1 MLILSSFAFAVLG
14 GLLLNVMPCVFPIL
28 SLKAMS
34 LAKAGG
40 SEADAK
46 RDAVAYAAGVIA
58 VCAGLGATIIALRA
72 GGTQIGW
79 AFQLQDPRVVLALVV
94 LMTAIALNL
103 AGLFEIT
110 LTSGSAGQGL
120 VAKSG
125 AAGSFWTGALA
136 AFIATPCTG
145 PFMAGALGAAL
156 VLPPIAG
163 VLVFAGLG
171 LGLSLPFLAIGFI
184 PAMRRRM
191 PRPGAWMA
199 TLRMWLSLPMFAT
212 VLALVW
218 LLSREGGVITA
229 EAGAAAALVTGLLLW
244 GLGLYQRHSSS
255 HTPALAV
262 ILPVGSMAIAAIAG
276 ATGNLEIVNVNW
288 VGHSN
293 EGANPT
299 SNDASIGPALAV
311 LASLTA
317 GIALISVIDKRRPG
331 PTDKRVGPASP
342 TGKSRIS
349 TMSAAIRLPPSS
361 KSEVNLSPPTAA
373 LRLCSTASSESIEQ
387 S

>member
-34 LAKAGG
+34 LAKASG

-58 VCAGLGATIIALRA
+58 VCGGLGATIIVLRT

-94 LMTAIALNL
+94 LMTAIGLNL

-156 VLPPIAG
+156 VLPPLAG
-163 VLVFAGLG
+163 ILVFAGLG

-184 PAMRRRM
+184 PAIRRRM

-199 TLRMWLSLPMFAT
+199 RLRMCLSLPMFAT

-229 EAGAAAALVTGLLLW
+229 LAGTTAAAVTGLLLW
-244 GLGLYQRHSSS
+244 SLGLHQRRGLGEIPPLVAMLPFS
-255 HTPALAV
+255 TMIIAL
-262 ILPVGSMAIAAIAG
+262 IAG
-276 ATGNLEIVNVNW
+276 TTGNLEIIRVNGPAAQAAEW
-288 VGHSN
+288 TQS
-293 EGANPT
+293 
-299 SNDASIGPALAV
+299 SNDALVGPALIVLGLFAASIAFVVAV
-311 LASLTA
+311 DGVERRRAARAQHRSRSDGSMQPSTDPCNRGDAITQWVRSLPEAS
-317 GIALISVIDKRRPG
+317 IK
-331 PTDKRVGPASP
+331 
-342 TGKSRIS
+342 
-349 TMSAAIRLPPSS
+349 RLPVS
-361 KSEVNLSPPTAA
+361 NLPQHQG
-373 LRLCSTASSESIEQ
+373 LL
-387 S
+387 